1 MSLAAEHAPAT
12 DTVDLSIRGR
22 HSRSLAE
29 RAAAEAFVYLMH
41 RYRVAWFEVAVEGW
55 IGATDR
61 PVAGGTSREIVRRYR
76 SAPPFWAL
84 TVQSDEATRTGY
96 GVNTHAVLIRY
107 AQRVIPLGRQ
117 VDGFSSVR
125 TEFGPGCREL
135 LKLVSA
141 EIPAFVCE
149 NIPPGQ
155 ADEVAK
161 TYLIDAAMSQ
171 AEGRGPL
178 LVTR

>member
-1 MSLAAEHAPAT
+1 M
-12 DTVDLSIRGR
+12 
-22 HSRSLAE
+22 
-29 RAAAEAFVYLMH
+29 RARLF
-41 RYRVAWFEVAVEGW
+41 
-55 IGATDR
+55 T
-61 PVAGGTSREIVRRYR
+61 
-76 SAPPFWAL
+76 
-84 TVQSDEATRTGY
+84 
-96 GVNTHAVLIRY
+96 
-107 AQRVIPLGRQ
+107 
-117 VDGFSSVR
+117 SVR

-135 LKLVSA
+135 LRRVSA